1 MSLISQ
7 IVLALIG
14 FAAAFFE
21 AKAKGGDT
29 SSATIAKALR
39 NALDEINKAAN
50 ARQTAADAA
59 RRDPAGVLRDNDGWR
74 RD

>member
-14 FAAAFFE
+14 AAAAYFE
-21 AKAKGGDT
+21 AKAKGGDD
-29 SSATIAKALR
+29 SSGAIAKALR
-39 NALDEINKAAN
+39 NALDEINKANA
-50 ARQTAADAA
+50 ARQTAADTA
-59 RRDPAGVLRDNDGWR
+59 RRDPAGVMRDDDGWR